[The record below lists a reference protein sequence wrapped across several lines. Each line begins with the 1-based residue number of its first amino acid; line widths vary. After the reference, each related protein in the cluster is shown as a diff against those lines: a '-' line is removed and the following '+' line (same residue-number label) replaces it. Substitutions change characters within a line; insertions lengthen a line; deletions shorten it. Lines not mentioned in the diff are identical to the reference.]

1 MAAHWIFTPRGESSS
16 LSRSTTIGFRPMAG
30 RQALNLDMG
39 VRLSQ
44 PELQPTE
51 AHVNRRFPEHELTAE
66 RQRHGVTGRDNRI
79 RRRARRSRPRDPCLR
94 SSNAEQPVLTRK
106 CVGSSPT
113 GGTMRT
119 RPLGAALRSRRSP
132 GRFEP
137 CRPLHHALAARR
149 SCAGPVNRRC
159 RFDSDRGLDAISNA
173 RAVQRMNAGVTCR
186 RSLVRSQ
193 PRAPGRVPPAGQEA
207 GFSLR

>member
-1 MAAHWIFTPRGESSS
+1 VVRLHPLPRRTRHAATIQTQINCITESVWICGVIGSARIFTPRGESSS

-39 VRLSQ
+39 VRPSR

-51 AHVNRRFPEHELTAE
+51 AQVNRRFPEHELIAE

-79 RRRARRSRPRDPCLR
+79 RRRARRSRPRDPCLC
-94 SSNAEQPVLTRK
+94 SSNAEQPVLTRTR
-106 CVGSSPT
+106 VGSSPT

-119 RPLGAALRSRRSP
+119 RPLGAALRFRRSS

-137 CRPLHHALAARR
+137 CRPLHQAPAARR
-149 SCAGPVNRRC
+149 SCRSSVNCWR
-159 RFDSDRGLDAISNA
+159 RFDSDRGLD
-173 RAVQRMNAGVTCR
+173 Q
-186 RSLVRSQ
+186 
-193 PRAPGRVPPAGQEA
+193 
-207 GFSLR
+207 